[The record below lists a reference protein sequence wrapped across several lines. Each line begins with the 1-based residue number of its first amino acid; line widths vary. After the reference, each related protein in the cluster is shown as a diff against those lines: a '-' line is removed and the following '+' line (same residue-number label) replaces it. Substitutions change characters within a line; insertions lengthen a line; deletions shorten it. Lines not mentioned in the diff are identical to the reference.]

1 MTPPRRSIAAIV
13 GLAPAALAIIAE
25 AAWISVVGGLLQEFT
40 LRATIL
46 SVPTL
51 VLFVLGGVIAARAL
65 APRLGARWPFLAV
78 VLVAIAAALGW
89 ALSGEARDAMSQG
102 ILTAVAAHPG
112 GLVAGLAM
120 LRGFAHAR
128 LPLAEDTVARLIS
141 VGVPGL
147 AFASVLGGL
156 IAEPFRSRFLADAL
170 GAAIVFIAA
179 AAMALALTRLDAIG
193 ADGGFDWR
201 QNPRWL
207 VLTIVILALAIVGA
221 IPLAAVAGTV
231 LSVLLSAA
239 VVPLL
244 IVGFASG
251 LDPAG
256 RRILAG
262 MGMVV
267 LVILG
272 LTRIFGNP
280 KTNDGTGATGLP
292 GGSGLSP
299 VDQVVSIS
307 FGGILLL
314 IAIVAAVVLIAVWMR
329 RRGPAEDGVD
339 ETRTIDSSGS
349 IPVPAHVRPWFRTRP
364 APKTAVEAYL
374 RLDEHL
380 ARHAEARRDP
390 AETPAAHAARI
401 RAGGRPTLGLD
412 LLAADYALARYGGT
426 VLTPGE
432 DRRGVD
438 RWRRLRR
445 SLTQGGR
452 ARPSATAAEAVVP
465 SQDVDAEGTRMGTRA
480 GG

>member
-1 MTPPRRSIAAIV
+1 M
-13 GLAPAALAIIAE
+13 
-25 AAWISVVGGLLQEFT
+25 
-40 LRATIL
+40 
-46 SVPTL
+46 
-51 VLFVLGGVIAARAL
+51 
-65 APRLGARWPFLAV
+65 
-78 VLVAIAAALGW
+78 
-89 ALSGEARDAMSQG
+89 
-102 ILTAVAAHPG
+102 
-112 GLVAGLAM
+112 
-120 LRGFAHAR
+120 
-128 LPLAEDTVARLIS
+128 
-141 VGVPGL
+141 GL

-170 GAAIVFIAA
+170 GAAIVFVAA
-179 AAMALALTRLDAIG
+179 GAMALALTRLDAIG

-201 QNPRWL
+201 RNPRWL
-207 VLTIVILALAIVGA
+207 VLTIVILAIAIVGA

-239 VVPLL
+239 IIPLL

-262 MGMVV
+262 MALIVI
-267 LVILG
+267 VILG

-280 KTNDGTGATGLP
+280 KTTDVTGATGLP
-292 GGSGLSP
+292 GGSGPSP

-314 IAIVAAVVLIAVWMR
+314 IAIVAAVVLIALWMR
-329 RRGPAEDGVD
+329 RRGPAEDAVD
-339 ETRTIDSSGS
+339 ETRTIDSSGWLPD
-349 IPVPAHVRPWFRTRP
+349 PVRHRRWSLTRP
-364 APKTAVEAYL
+364 APRTAVEAYL
-374 RLDEHL
+374 RLDEDL
-380 ARHAEARRDP
+380 ARSPEVRRDP

-401 RAGGRPTLGLD
+401 RAAGRPALALD

-426 VLTPGE
+426 VLSAGE

-445 SLTQGGR
+445 SLTHGLR
-452 ARPSATAAEAVVP
+452 PRPSATTAEPVVP
-465 SQDVDAEGTRMGTRA
+465 TQDVDAEGTRMGTRA